1 MACAVTGMGQLFMP
15 LMIEELVV
23 MRSGSQELQQ
33 KREIL
38 KITMRNRCIDSSTAH
53 ANATIFRRVLR
64 P

>member
-38 KITMRNRCIDSSTAH
+38 KITMRKDA
-53 ANATIFRRVLR
+53 
-64 P
+64 